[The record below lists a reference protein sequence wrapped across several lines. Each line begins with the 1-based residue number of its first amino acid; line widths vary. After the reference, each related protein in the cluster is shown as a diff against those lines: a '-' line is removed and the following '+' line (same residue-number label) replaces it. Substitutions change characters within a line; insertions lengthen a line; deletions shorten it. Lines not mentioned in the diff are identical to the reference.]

1 MPWSYGRDPLQ
12 AWHMHIRLYN
22 IYIYI
27 YIFKLAH
34 IFQRSR
40 FGNQG
45 WGEHGALES
54 AYTI

>member
-1 MPWSYGRDPLQ
+1 MVTPL
-12 AWHMHIRLYN
+12 
-22 IYIYI
+22 
-27 YIFKLAH
+27 FKLAH